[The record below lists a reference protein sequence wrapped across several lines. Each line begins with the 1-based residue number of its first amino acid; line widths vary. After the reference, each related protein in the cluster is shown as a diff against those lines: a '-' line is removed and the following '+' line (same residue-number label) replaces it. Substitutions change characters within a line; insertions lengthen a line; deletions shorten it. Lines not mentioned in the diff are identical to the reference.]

1 MARYHSPGRTSTAL
15 GRYERIYAIVSQ
27 IPYGQ
32 VATYGQVA
40 ELAGLPG
47 HARLVG
53 YALYRVD
60 LPDRS
65 IPWHRVVN
73 AQGKVSESPRR
84 NGSDRLQRDLLEAE
98 GVQFSDHR
106 IDLKQYTWRF
116 PFPRATDDRS
126 NGTIDQMESSR
137 ESA

>member
-1 MARYHSPGRTSTAL
+1 MARYHSPERTSTSPDPVP
-15 GRYERIYAIVSQ
+15 GRYERIYTIVSQ

-40 ELAGLPG
+40 EMAGLPG

-53 YALYRVD
+53 YALYRVA

-65 IPWHRVVN
+65 IPWHRVIN
-73 AQGKVSESPRR
+73 AQGKVSESPNR

-98 GVQFSDHR
+98 GVHFNADQR
-106 IDLKQYTWRF
+106 IDLKRYGWRF
-116 PFPRATDDRS
+116 DLVLF
-126 NGTIDQMESSR
+126 
-137 ESA
+137 

>member
-1 MARYHSPGRTSTAL
+1 MSNSKVPVPPEPLTSP

-53 YALYRVD
+53 YALYRVA

-65 IPWHRVVN
+65 IPWHRVIN
-73 AQGKVSESPRR
+73 AQGKVSESPQR
-84 NGSDRLQRDLLEAE
+84 NGSDRLQRELLEDE
-98 GVQFSDHR
+98 GIIFSADQR
-106 IDLKQYTWRF
+106 IDLKQYAWRF
-116 PFPRATDDRS
+116 SVPL
-126 NGTIDQMESSR
+126 NGEGGI
-137 ESA
+137 

>member
-1 MARYHSPGRTSTAL
+1 MARYHSPERTSTSPDSVP
-15 GRYERIYAIVSQ
+15 GRYERIYTIVSQ

-40 ELAGLPG
+40 EMAGLPG

-53 YALYRVD
+53 YALYRVA

-65 IPWHRVVN
+65 IPWHRVIN
-73 AQGKVSESPRR
+73 AQGKVSESPNR

-98 GVQFSDHR
+98 GVHFNADQR
-106 IDLKQYTWRF
+106 IDLKRYGWRF
-116 PFPRATDDRS
+116 DLELF
-126 NGTIDQMESSR
+126 
-137 ESA
+137 

>member
-1 MARYHSPGRTSTAL
+1 MSQPDFVKPTPAAV

-53 YALYRVD
+53 YALYRVA

-65 IPWHRVVN
+65 IPWHRVIN

-84 NGSDRLQRDLLEAE
+84 NGSDRLQRELLEAE
-98 GVQFSDHR
+98 GVIFSAEQR
-106 IDLKQYTWRF
+106 IDFKQFAWRCS
-116 PFPRATDDRS
+116 ALS
-126 NGTIDQMESSR
+126 NGEGGI
-137 ESA
+137 

>member
-1 MARYHSPGRTSTAL
+1 MARYHSPERTSTFPEPSP
-15 GRYERIYAIVSQ
+15 GRYERIYTIVSQ

-40 ELAGLPG
+40 EMAGLPG

-53 YALYRVD
+53 YALYRVA

-65 IPWHRVVN
+65 IPWHRVIN
-73 AQGKVSESPRR
+73 AQGKVSESPNR

-98 GVQFSDHR
+98 GIQFSPDQR
-106 IDLKQYTWRF
+106 IDFKHYGWRF
-116 PFPRATDDRS
+116 NA
-126 NGTIDQMESSR
+126 
-137 ESA
+137 